1 MASKLTA
8 RQERCAE
15 CADMK
20 IKGTK
25 WTCNECFGQFCDDI
39 DDCPNGI
46 TLAEIDAIEEKT
58 KDVKISVGARSETKK
73 ERQPRERKPDVE
85 KENIINDIAICLERC
100 MNCYEPKNVKITNVS
115 KVIEFDIG
123 DNHYKL
129 DLIRQRKPK
138 N

>member
-1 MASKLTA
+1 MANKLTA

-73 ERQPRERKPDVE
+73 ERQPRERKPDEE
-85 KENIINDIAICLERC
+85 KETIIADVADFLINFAEL
-100 MNCYEPKNVKITNVS
+100 NAKNVKITNVS